1 MSKSRYS
8 ELSRASQKTQQLMEE
23 ICSMNE
29 SKLVKAQGAID
40 ANTLYN
46 IWASLG
52 IQFIT
57 FLSSQARNTI
67 LIQKGSLISKSLKLG
82 RALQIQKFGT
92 FTFSYPEIDLKHTT
106 NAESRN
112 SENREPVF
120 IISKEFAQG
129 SDIKSGVFREKGLR
143 PFQLTSLNG
152 NIQMTQ
158 LSFTELGA
166 LSKTDKD
173 TAYLAIQRIKIR
185 LEQLIKQNPLNEAI
199 VLEIPC
205 VGTLMIKNN
214 ICAVNFSEFLVVQL
228 QGIFKETMDQ
238 RRSKISNLTSLKLQ
252 QLEENYKNLDEG
264 AKQWLGR
271 NLNIDAEKDWKRKIF
286 FAKTPDALSIKN
298 DDIISQFQRTS
309 CSTLFGTV
317 GNKAYRPKR
326 FSDKPEK
333 FKTESDT
340 TSVNNQP
347 KENAAQT
354 IANYKIFKQFQ
365 NFIKSKFISSESSFK
380 LILNEGT
387 GNLPLKNLMIDQAL
401 FKSGLQ
407 KINYQISDQDLEQL
421 FKFIDNKKDGM
432 IDQEEWNQ
440 HFTFDRTPQEWIQFI
455 KSRENIN
462 QQELIKNMG
471 ISKNKLELSYQ
482 DVVICIKRLMNCKL
496 NESDKIAK
504 FIMKDKQSITVK
516 NLISVFINQ
525 NGSPLSQINEQ
536 DGLKTDSGTIQQG
549 SKVLDKKQQNLKNG
563 GENSTEWLME
573 MYKKIKRNL
582 NSRLDQD
589 VLQNKLQQMDAHN
602 RGYLDM
608 MNFNSCLFQCKLGLT
623 PQEIDKICE
632 LIEKSDASL
641 HIDYSKFLQKVD
653 NSLKIQNS
661 KEGLDFIATLIQ
673 NYIKFQTN
681 NDVQKFLLKLK
692 SITQQSKSNQSSEG
706 ILLNNFVKGLQQLI
720 FQKDPQIIAN
730 CCDIID
736 IDKDGF
742 VDKFDLETFLKRYSY
757 IQSSIGH
764 NDFSQQDF
772 TRNQENYKVFPTKE
786 IQTDQLERIIRD
798 LKNHLIERKIS
809 LYDSFKFLDSNND
822 GFITIS
828 ELNENLHKNLQ
839 FQLSQLAING
849 LFSYLDYLRIGMF
862 DYSRWHQVLSR
873 IILQREPLISDN
885 FDYQYQLIKQI
896 QEWFAT
902 QNMSSLDAFRIA
914 DKDFD
919 GYVNREDLK
928 KFLLENVNVSQKDL
942 TVQNLDRLFKLIDRS
957 KKNSIDRNDFI
968 VLIDPKNQIT
978 QISQRSLKSFKSI
991 GRYQTVS
998 DSIKTSES
1006 NGFEPDNQNWI
1017 KNCLQQISI
1026 YFSKQEKN
1034 AQEQFEIVSG
1044 YKPQVT
1050 YSRFV
1055 KWIEQSDALQGFN
1068 LTDKLSQQLFS
1079 YLDPHK
1085 KGFITIKDWKNC
1097 LSNYLGI
1104 FIVIYQI
1111 LVIMQNQNSG
1121 YEEVKLKEI
1130 KEALLSSFSTILE
1143 GFNYLS
1149 NNKLTINF
1157 LNFSK
1162 AMGNLFPGQYNS
1174 TIKQKIWLQ
1183 MIQQIGINVSLALK
1197 STIDFQQFC
1206 QIFELDSK
1214 DQQIIS
1220 NTFKHKPFKSSN
1232 ISSLCS
1238 SSFPPQE
1245 SVCYDDCAKAFKR
1258 MKNLL
1263 FLSNKN
1269 VLQEFQKVDTSGL
1282 GYVSIIEFKNIL
1294 QNLNLGLTGSDI
1306 NLIIQ
1311 FIDPTSSKVCNYK
1324 SFLKSIKIDSN
1335 TESILK
1341 RSSNRIVSLR
1351 KALYEYMITP
1361 KDAFRQADSSKK
1373 GYMNFQD
1380 FSKFMD
1386 QIQTLSKS
1394 EEHLGFQILRDM
1406 FDFIDVKGDGI
1417 IDLQEWQ
1424 SAFMKYEDCR
1434 VRRFGFSSHSNQ
1446 DESSK
1451 ENSIDFKTKGNQSM
1465 RNVNYKQAAPVSKTM
1480 VNFLPK
1486 KLENLN
1492 NRSNLKTN
1500 TTVKSL
1506 LNQSSKQ
1513 LMQTLNDTKIIQ
1525 SINDYYAQNS
1535 INPTQWEQS
1544 SEYDKTQMTIARNR
1558 KLLLQQFMEAHQSIT
1573 ASQGEKQKKEVQ
1585 QLDQNNEGR
1594 SGSPQKRS
1602 TSLPKVVPNQN
1613 SQSSFL
1619 PTHIVQNIISNL
1631 LDSQKIQVH
1640 QNSWQTLLG
1649 FAEKQQGQIDFRFLL
1664 EVYKNKLIHLEAPP
1678 NILNQKFQTNL
1689 QQQQHA

>member
-23 ICSMNE
+23 ISSMNE

-46 IWASLG
+46 IWAAL
-52 IQFIT
+52 
-57 FLSSQARNTI
+57 
-67 LIQKGSLISKSLKLG
+67 GSLISKSLKLG
-82 RALQIQKFGT
+82 RALQIPKFGT

-120 IISKEFAQG
+120 IVSKEFAQG
-129 SDIKSGVFREKGLR
+129 SEIKSGVFREKGLR

-173 TAYLAIQRIKIR
+173 IAYLAIQRIKYR

-205 VGTLMIKNN
+205 VGTLMIKNSV
-214 ICAVNFSEFLVVQL
+214 CAVNFSEFLVVQL

-264 AKQWLGR
+264 AKQWLGK

-347 KENAAQT
+347 KESAAQT

-365 NFIKSKFISSESSFK
+365 NFIKNKFMSSEASFK
-380 LILNEGT
+380 LVLNEGT
-387 GNLPLKNLMIDQAL
+387 GNQHLKNLMIDQTT
-401 FKSGLQ
+401 FKGGLQ
-407 KINYQISDQDLEQL
+407 KISFEISDQDLEQL
-421 FKFIDNKKDGM
+421 FKFIDNKKDGL

-440 HFTFDRTPQEWIQFI
+440 HFTFDRTPQEWIQSV

-462 QQELIKNMG
+462 QSELMKNMG
-471 ISKNKLELSYQ
+471 ISKNKLELSFQ

-496 NESDKIAK
+496 NESDKITK
-504 FIMKDKQSITVK
+504 FILKDKQSISVK
-516 NLISVFINQ
+516 NLISVFTNQ
-525 NGSPLSQINEQ
+525 SSSTLIQINEQ
-536 DGLKTDSGTIQQG
+536 DGLKSEALQQG
-549 SKVLDKKQQNLKNG
+549 SKVLDKKKQNLKDG
-563 GENSTEWLME
+563 GDNSDEWLME

-582 NSRLDQD
+582 NSRLDKD

-608 MNFNSCLFQCKLGLT
+608 INFSSCLLQCKLGLN

-641 HIDYSKFLQKVD
+641 HIDYSKFLQKVE

-661 KEGLDFIATLIQ
+661 KEGLDFIATQIQ
-673 NYIKFQTN
+673 NYIKMYCN
-681 NDVQKFLLKLK
+681 NDVHKFLQKLKLVN
-692 SITQQSKSNQSSEG
+692 QQKKSNQNTEG
-706 ILLNNFVKGLQQLI
+706 MLLNNFVKGLQQLI

-730 CCDIID
+730 SCDIID

-742 VDKFDLETFLKRYSY
+742 IDKFDLETFLKRYSY

-764 NDFSQQDF
+764 NDFSQSDF
-772 TRNQENYKVFPTKE
+772 TKNQENYRVFPTKE

-798 LKNHLIERKIS
+798 LKNHLVERKIS

-828 ELNENLHKNLQ
+828 ELNENLQKNLQ

-873 IILQREPLISDN
+873 IILQTEPIISDN
-885 FDYQYQLIKQI
+885 FDYQYQLIKQV
-896 QEWFAT
+896 QEWFAI

-919 GYVNREDLK
+919 GYINKEDLK
-928 KFLLENVNVSQKDL
+928 KFLLENVNVSSKEL

-968 VLIDPKNQIT
+968 VLIDPKNQIS
-978 QISQRSLKSFKSI
+978 QISQKSLKSFKSI

-1034 AQEQFEIVSG
+1034 IQEQFEIVSG

-1055 KWIEQSDALQGFN
+1055 KWIEQSDALHGFN

-1097 LSNYLGI
+1097 LSNYL
-1104 FIVIYQI
+1104 
-1111 LVIMQNQNSG
+1111 G

-1162 AMGNLFPGQYNS
+1162 AMSNLFPGQYNS

-1183 MIQQIGINVSLALK
+1183 MIQQIGINVQLALK

-1220 NTFKHKPFKSSN
+1220 NSFKQKSFKSSN

-1269 VLQEFQKVDTSGL
+1269 ILQEFQKVDTSGL

-1294 QNLNLGLTGSDI
+1294 QNLNLGLSGSDI

-1311 FIDPTSSKVCNYK
+1311 FIDPTSSKVCSYK
-1324 SFLKSIKIDSN
+1324 QFLKSIKIDSN

-1341 RSSNRIVSLR
+1341 RSSNRIVTLR

-1380 FSKFMD
+1380 FSKFME
-1386 QIQTLSKS
+1386 QIQNLSKS

-1417 IDLQEWQ
+1417 IDLQEWL

-1446 DESSK
+1446 EESSK
-1451 ENSIDFKTKGNQSM
+1451 ENSIDFKTKGNQSV
-1465 RNVNYKQAAPVSKTM
+1465 RNENYKQVISASKTM
-1480 VNFLPK
+1480 MDFLPK
-1486 KLENLN
+1486 KLENFN
-1492 NRSNLKTN
+1492 SRSKQKTN

-1513 LMQTLNDTKIIQ
+1513 LMQTLSDSKIIK

-1558 KLLLQQFMEAHQSIT
+1558 KQLLQQFMEAHQIIAT
-1573 ASQGEKQKKEVQ
+1573 SQGEKPKKEVQ
-1585 QLDQNNEGR
+1585 QQDQNNEGR
-1594 SGSPQKRS
+1594 SGSPKKRS
-1602 TSLPKVVPNQN
+1602 ISLPKVVSSQN
-1613 SQSSFL
+1613 SQNLFL

-1631 LDSQKIQVH
+1631 LESQKIQVH

-1678 NILNQKFQTNL
+1678 NILNQKL
-1689 QQQQHA
+1689 QSNIQHA

>member
-1 MSKSRYS
+1 MNQSQLKLK
-8 ELSRASQKTQQLMEE
+8 ELSMLILFIIYGLHQGASFP
-23 ICSMNE
+23 
-29 SKLVKAQGAID
+29 KAQ
-40 ANTLYN
+40 NLVE
-46 IWASLG
+46 LCR
-52 IQFIT
+52 
-57 FLSSQARNTI
+57 SQNLEHLHF
-67 LIQKGSLISKSLKLG
+67 LIQK
-82 RALQIQKFGT
+82 QIQKQASSFFYFVWNQMEAFVSST
-92 FTFSYPEIDLKHTT
+92 KIIKKLFVSSLIILKVEINSFFNNKKHTT

-120 IISKEFAQG
+120 LISKEFAQG

-173 TAYLAIQRIKIR
+173 IAYLAIQRIKYR

-199 VLEIPC
+199 ILEIPC
-205 VGTLMIKNN
+205 VGTLMIKNSV
-214 ICAVNFSEFLVVQL
+214 CAVNFSEFLVVQL

-238 RRSKISNLTSLKLQ
+238 RRSKINNLTSLKLQ
-252 QLEENYKNLDEG
+252 QLEENFQHLDEG

-298 DDIISQFQRTS
+298 DDILSQFQRTS

-317 GNKAYRPKR
+317 GNKAYRQYNNFSKNAQLLLNIFRPKR

-340 TSVNNQP
+340 MSVNNQP
-347 KENAAQT
+347 KESAAQT
-354 IANYKIFKQFQ
+354 IVNYKIFKQFQ
-365 NFIKSKFISSESSFK
+365 NFIKNKFISSESSFK
-380 LILNEGT
+380 LVLNEGT
-387 GNLPLKNLMIDQAL
+387 GIQNLKNLLIDQATL
-401 FKSGLQ
+401 KSGLQ

-421 FKFIDNKKDGM
+421 FKFIDNKKDGI
-432 IDQEEWNQ
+432 IDQDEWNQ
-440 HFTFDRTPQEWIQFI
+440 HFTFDRTAQEWIQSI
-455 KSRENIN
+455 KSRENIH
-462 QQELIKNMG
+462 QQELMKNMG

-496 NESDKIAK
+496 NESDKITK
-504 FIMKDKQSITVK
+504 YILKDKQSISVK
-516 NLISVFINQ
+516 ALIQVFTNQ
-525 NGSPLSQINEQ
+525 SNNNLSQINEQ
-536 DGLKTDSGTIQQG
+536 DGLKTNSETVQQG
-549 SKVLDKKQQNLKNG
+549 SRVLDKKQLNLKNG
-563 GENSTEWLME
+563 GENSVEWLME
-573 MYKKIKRNL
+573 MYQKIKRNL
-582 NSRLDQD
+582 NSRLDKD

-608 MNFNSCLFQCKLGLT
+608 INFSSCLLQCKLGLT
-623 PQEIDKICE
+623 SQEIDRISE

-641 HIDYSKFLQKVD
+641 HIDYSKFLSKVE

-661 KEGLDFIATLIQ
+661 KEGLDFIATQIQ
-673 NYIKFQTN
+673 NYIKLQCN
-681 NDVQKFLLKLK
+681 NDAHKFLQKLK
-692 SITQQSKSNQSSEG
+692 SITQQNKSNQSSEG
-706 ILLNNFVKGLQQLI
+706 ILLNNFVKGLQKLI
-720 FQKDPQIIAN
+720 FQKDLQTIAN
-730 CCDIID
+730 SCDIID

-742 VDKFDLETFLKRYSY
+742 IDKFDLETFLKRYSY

-764 NDFSQQDF
+764 NYFSQSDF
-772 TRNQENYKVFPTKE
+772 TKNQENYRVFPTKE
-786 IQTDQLERIIRD
+786 IQTDQLERIISD
-798 LKNHLIERKIS
+798 LKNHLVERKIS

-828 ELNENLHKNLQ
+828 ELNENLQKNLQ

-873 IILQREPLISDN
+873 IILQKEPLISDN

-896 QEWFAT
+896 QEWFAV

-919 GYVNREDLK
+919 GYVNRDDLK
-928 KFLLENVNVSQKDL
+928 KFLLENVNVSSKEL

-968 VLIDPKNQIT
+968 VLIDPKNQIS
-978 QISQRSLKSFKSI
+978 QISQKSLKSFKSI

-1034 AQEQFEIVSG
+1034 TQEQFEIVSG

-1055 KWIEQSDALQGFN
+1055 KWIEQSDALHGFN

-1097 LSNYLGI
+1097 LSNYLG
-1104 FIVIYQI
+1104 
-1111 LVIMQNQNSG
+1111 

-1130 KEALLSSFSTILE
+1130 KEALLSSFSTNLE

-1183 MIQQIGINVSLALK
+1183 MIQQIGISVSLALK

-1220 NTFKHKPFKSSN
+1220 NSFKQKSFKSSN

-1263 FLSNKN
+1263 FLSSKN

-1294 QNLNLGLTGSDI
+1294 QNLNLGLSGSDI

-1311 FIDPTSSKVCNYK
+1311 FIDPTASKVCSYK
-1324 SFLKSIKIDSN
+1324 QFLKSIKIDSN

-1341 RSSNRIVSLR
+1341 RSSNRIVTLR

-1373 GYMNFQD
+1373 GFMNFQD
-1380 FSKFMD
+1380 FSKFME
-1386 QIQTLSKS
+1386 QIQNLSKS

-1417 IDLQEWQ
+1417 IDLQEWL

-1446 DESSK
+1446 EESSK
-1451 ENSIDFKTKGNQSM
+1451 ENSIDFKTKGNQSV
-1465 RNVNYKQAAPVSKTM
+1465 RNVNYKQAAPASKTM
-1480 VNFLPK
+1480 MDFLPK

-1492 NRSNLKTN
+1492 NRSNLKSN

-1513 LMQTLNDTKIIQ
+1513 LMQTLNDSKIIK
-1525 SINDYYAQNS
+1525 SINDYYIQNS

-1544 SEYDKTQMTIARNR
+1544 SEYDKTQMAIARNR
-1558 KLLLQQFMEAHQSIT
+1558 KLLLQQFMEAYQGIT
-1573 ASQGEKQKKEVQ
+1573 TSQGEKQKQEVQ
-1585 QLDQNNEGR
+1585 QQDQKNEGR
-1594 SGSPQKRS
+1594 SGSPKKRS
-1602 TSLPKVVPNQN
+1602 VSLPKVVP

-1678 NILNQKFQTNL
+1678 NILNQNLQSNL
-1689 QQQQHA
+1689 QQQHS